1 MKKILSRLVSL
12 YLLALTGYAAFMILP
27 GVPKV
32 DFTELYSSRRM
43 PWESQPK
50 AEKPSPVIST
60 EIPESQAEIP
70 LADFDHVG

>member
-1 MKKILSRLVSL
+1 
-12 YLLALTGYAAFMILP
+12 
-27 GVPKV
+27 
-32 DFTELYSSRRM
+32 M